1 MTNKDFLKVKDM
13 SDSNSPFDNQG
24 ELEQQTNLNRETD
37 HQTGSKLSDA
47 VTILQRGER
56 TFYIV
61 GTAHISAKSIVEVRE
76 TIEAVQPD
84 SVCVELCDTRFQAM
98 NDPDRWKKLDIFQV
112 IKQGKMLYFLSN
124 LALSAYQMALGE
136 KFGVKPGE
144 EQREGIRVAKEQNAE
159 LVLADRDIQATLK
172 RTWSNIGFFSKLKLL
187 GSVFAPAEEAE
198 ELTEAKLE
206 EMKDRDTITEMMRE
220 FAKALPEIKTPLID
234 ERDQYLIESVIQAPG
249 NTVVAVVGAGH
260 VEGMIANFE
269 ANTEIDRDQLSIIPP
284 TPLWVKSLKWII
296 PSIILVAFYF
306 GYQNRAEQSF
316 EMMLTAWI
324 LPNAVMGALVS
335 LIALP
340 KPLSVLTAAIA
351 SPITSLNPALGAG
364 MVVGLVEAWLRK
376 PTVADS
382 ETLVSDAATIK
393 GMYENPFS
401 RVLLVA
407 VCATIGSALGAY
419 IGFAWVLSLF
429 G

>member
-1 MTNKDFLKVKDM
+1 M
-13 SDSNSPFDNQG
+13 SDTMTPDLDQ
-24 ELEQQTNLNRETD
+24 EQTEDRLDKSETM
-37 HQTGSKLSDA
+37 LSDN
-47 VTILQRGER
+47 VTILNRDGR
-56 TFYIV
+56 TFYLI
-61 GTAHISAKSIVEVRE
+61 GTAHISAKSVIEVRK

-84 SVCVELCDTRFQAM
+84 SVCVELCDTRFQSM

-112 IKQGKMLYFLSN
+112 IRQGKTLYFLAN
-124 LALSAYQMALGE
+124 LALSAYQLALGE

-144 EQREGIRVAKEQNAE
+144 EQREGIRAAKDVNAT

-172 RTWSNIGFFSKLKLL
+172 RTWANIGFFGKAKLL
-187 GSVFAPAEEAE
+187 GSLMVPAEEAE

-220 FAKALPEIKTPLID
+220 FAEVFPEVKTPLID
-234 ERDQYLIESVIQAPG
+234 ERDQYLIESVIQSSG
-249 NTVVAVVGAGH
+249 DKVVAVVGAGH
-260 VEGMIANFE
+260 VEGMIAHFE
-269 ANTEIDRDQLSIIPP
+269 AKTQIDREALSIIPA
-284 TPLWVKSLKWII
+284 TALWVKSLKWII
-296 PSIILVAFYF
+296 PSIILVLFYI
-306 GYQNRAEQSF
+306 GYQTKSGQSF

-324 LPNAVMGALVS
+324 LPNAVMAALLS

-340 KPLSVLTAAIA
+340 KPLSVITAAIA

-382 ETLVSDAATIK
+382 ETLVADAATLK
-393 GMYENPFS
+393 GLYRNPFS
-401 RVLLVA
+401 RVLMVA

-419 IGFAWVLSLF
+419 IGFAWVLTLF
-429 G
+429 NG

>member
-1 MTNKDFLKVKDM
+1 M
-13 SDSNSPFDNQG
+13 SEPNSQLAHQDEFKSQIA
-24 ELEQQTNLNRETD
+24 ET
-37 HQTGSKLSDA
+37 QAEPLAETSKLSSA
-47 VTILQRGER
+47 VTVLQRGER
-56 TFYIV
+56 TFYLV
-61 GTAHISAKSIVEVRE
+61 GTAHISAKSVVEVRE
-76 TIEAVQPD
+76 TIEAVKPD
-84 SVCVELCDTRFQAM
+84 SVCVELCNTRFQAM

-112 IKQGKMLYFLSN
+112 IKQGKMLYFLAN
-124 LALSAYQMALGE
+124 LALSAYQTALGE

-144 EQREGIRVAKEQNAE
+144 EQREGIRVAKEANAE

-172 RTWSNIGFFSKLKLL
+172 RTWANIGFWSKLKLL

-206 EMKDRDTITEMMRE
+206 EMKDKDTITEMMRE
-220 FAKALPEIKTPLID
+220 FAKTLPEIKTPLID
-234 ERDQYLIESVIQAPG
+234 ERDQYLIQSVISAPG

-260 VEGMIANFE
+260 VEGMVEHFNAETAIDLE
-269 ANTEIDRDQLSIIPP
+269 ALSIIPP

-296 PSIILVAFYF
+296 PSIILGAFYV
-306 GYQNRAEQSF
+306 GYQNRSGESF

-324 LPNAVMGALVS
+324 LPNAVMAALLS

-382 ETLVSDAATIK
+382 ETLVRDAATIK
-393 GMYENPFS
+393 GMYKNPFS

-407 VCATIGSALGAY
+407 VFATMGSALGAY

-429 G
+429 